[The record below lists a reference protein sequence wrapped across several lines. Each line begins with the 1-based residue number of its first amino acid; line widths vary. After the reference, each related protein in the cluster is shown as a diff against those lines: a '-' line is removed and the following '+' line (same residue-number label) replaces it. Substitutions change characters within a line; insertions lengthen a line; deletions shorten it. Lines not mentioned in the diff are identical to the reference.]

1 MAGLALKGFS
11 RDSLIGYVADQ
22 TGHFFPDAG
31 RGDVRPAVASA
42 IDTALHRL
50 ERCIAGVLMWRAGEF
65 DPLHS
70 SQYATFLYYLAN
82 SLWRER
88 QDERVC
94 TKLFY
99 LNKALNGFECFYDN
113 DLPEIF
119 FIGHTVGIVLV
130 RNRYPNYFVIY
141 QNSTVGKNNG
151 VAPELGEGLIMFPNT
166 AVIGGCR
173 IGARTALSQ
182 GTSLIDADTP
192 GDCVVHRNGREL
204 VFVEPKRNLLTDYFR
219 L

>member
-1 MAGLALKGFS
+1 MAGLTLKGFS
-11 RDSLIGYVADQ
+11 RDSLVGYVADQ
-22 TGHFFPDAG
+22 AGHFFPDAH
-31 RGDVRPAVASA
+31 RGDVRPAVATA
-42 IDTALHRL
+42 IDTALGRL
-50 ERCIAGVLMWRAGEF
+50 ERCIAGVRMWREGEF

-70 SQYATFLYYLAN
+70 SQYTTFLYYLAN
-82 SLWRER
+82 TLWRER

-119 FIGHTVGIVLV
+119 FIGHTPGIVLV

-151 VAPELGEGLIMFPNT
+151 AAPVLGEGVVMFPNS
-166 AVIGGCR
+166 AIIGGCR
-173 IGARTALSQ
+173 IGDRTVLSQ
-182 GTSLIDADTP
+182 GTSLIDTDSP
-192 GDCVVHRNGREL
+192 GDCVAYRNGRD
-204 VFVEPKRNLLTDYFR
+204 VTFAKPKRNILAEYFR
-219 L
+219 I